1 MAPINAAKLTY
12 FNGRG
17 RAEICRWTLAQAGVE
32 FEDYRLKEGEWAT
45 VKPSKYYKYN
55 LPIITL
61 IEYFVFSG
69 WSIVRTVVVGRC

>member
-1 MAPINAAKLTY
+1 MAPINAAKLTN

-55 LPIITL
+55 LAI
-61 IEYFVFSG
+61 
-69 WSIVRTVVVGRC
+69 

>member
-55 LPIITL
+55 LAIN
-61 IEYFVFSG
+61 FDSVFCIFGMEHSENCL
-69 WSIVRTVVVGRC
+69 WQ